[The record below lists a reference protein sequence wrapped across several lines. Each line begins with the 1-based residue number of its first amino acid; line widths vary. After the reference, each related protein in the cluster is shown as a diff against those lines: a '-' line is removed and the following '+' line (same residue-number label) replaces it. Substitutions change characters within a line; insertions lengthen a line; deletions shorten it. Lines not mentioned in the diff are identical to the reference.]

1 MVTYTTANKVA
12 NRLGFPD
19 GYFTTSTTPTQAQIE
34 SLIEEAEDDVDFS
47 TGHSWRATTV
57 IEEYLNPIST
67 YQYGTGI
74 AFNLQN
80 RSIRSI
86 EKLQVWDGSTWED
99 WVITRTEG
107 RSNDYWIDET
117 NGVLYLVT
125 LRSVFEQGV
134 KIDYT
139 YGEST
144 VPKDIEKVTILMAA
158 IEILNSPEFSVV
170 LFTEASQNNARN
182 ESKLE
187 KWQRTVDNILFKHSE
202 FKVI

>member
-1 MVTYTTANKVA
+1 MVTYTTPNKVA

-34 SLIEEAEDDVDFS
+34 SLIEEAEEDIDFT
-47 TGHSWRATTV
+47 TGHSWRESSV
-57 IEEYLNPIST
+57 IEEYLKPISV
-67 YQYGTGI
+67 YRYGTGI

-86 EKLQVWDGSTWED
+86 EKIQVWNGSTWED
-99 WVITRTEG
+99 WILTRTEG
-107 RSNDYWIDET
+107 RNKDYWIDET

-125 LRSVFEQGV
+125 LKSVFPAGV
-134 KIDYT
+134 KVDYT
-139 YGEST
+139 YGELT
-144 VPKDIEKVTILMAA
+144 VPKDISKATTLLTA
-158 IEILNSPEFSVV
+158 IEILNSPEYSVV

-187 KWQRTVDNILFKHSE
+187 KWQKTVDNILFKHSE